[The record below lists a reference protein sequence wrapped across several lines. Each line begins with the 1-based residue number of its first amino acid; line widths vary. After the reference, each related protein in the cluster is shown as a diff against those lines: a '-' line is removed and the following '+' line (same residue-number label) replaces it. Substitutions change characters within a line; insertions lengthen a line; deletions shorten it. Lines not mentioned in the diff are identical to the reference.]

1 MGRPLR
7 GAETSAVAMSGPTTS
22 REQQVMKLPTLTAIT
37 LTAALAAVPALAQND
52 ATPQP
57 GKSAGT
63 MTTTTTAATDT
74 KTDTANTPAVT
85 TTTAPMETVNTA
97 TPTGNN
103 AEIGTATVSSDKKTN
118 MVAGMDT
125 AKNDNANALPHQR
138 NPVLADNGQPRASKI
153 IGSNVYNM
161 QDKKVGSVDD
171 VLMGVNGQPDQ
182 AGISVKDKL
191 VLVPFDKLV
200 FGNTKV
206 NSDNRVILP
215 DETRDALAN
224 LPEFHYNSQNKG

>member
-1 MGRPLR
+1 
-7 GAETSAVAMSGPTTS
+7 
-22 REQQVMKLPTLTAIT
+22 MKLPTLTAIT
-37 LTAALAAVPALAQND
+37 LVTTLAAVPAFAQND
-52 ATPQP
+52 QTPQP
-57 GKSAGT
+57 GKTAGA
-63 MTTTTTAATDT
+63 TTAAATTDT
-74 KTDTANTPAVT
+74 NTGNPPAVT
-85 TTTAPMETVNTA
+85 TVTKPMGTASAV
-97 TPTGNN
+97 TGTGSN
-103 AEIGTATVSSDKKTN
+103 AEIGTATVTSDKKTN
-118 MVAGMDT
+118 TNVADMST
-125 AKNDNANALPHQR
+125 AKTDTANALPHQR

-161 QDKKVGSVDD
+161 QDQKVGSVDD

-182 AGISVKDKL
+182 AVISVKDKL

-224 LPEFHYNSQNKG
+224 MPEFHYNMQNKG

>member
-1 MGRPLR
+1 
-7 GAETSAVAMSGPTTS
+7 
-22 REQQVMKLPTLTAIT
+22 MKLPMLTAIT

-52 ATPQP
+52 KMPQP
-57 GKSAGT
+57 GTSTGT
-63 MTTTTTAATDT
+63 VTTTTTAAT
-74 KTDTANTPAVT
+74 TDTNAANANIPAVT
-85 TTTAPMETVNTA
+85 TTTTPMETVNTA
-97 TPTGNN
+97 TPTGNT
-103 AEIGTATVSSDKKTN
+103 AEIGTATVSSDKKGNT
-118 MVAGMDT
+118 VAGMET
-125 AKNDNANALPHQR
+125 AKTENANALPHQR

-182 AGISVKDKL
+182 AVISVKDKL

-200 FGNTKV
+200 FGNAKL
-206 NSDNRVILP
+206 NSDNRVIMP

>member
-1 MGRPLR
+1 
-7 GAETSAVAMSGPTTS
+7 
-22 REQQVMKLPTLTAIT
+22 MKLPTLTAIT
-37 LTAALAAVPALAQND
+37 LAAALAAVPAFAQN
-52 ATPQP
+52 TQPPQP

-63 MTTTTTAATDT
+63 STMAATDT
-74 KTDTANTPAVT
+74 NANNPAATTPTKPMETANT
-85 TTTAPMETVNTA
+85 A
-97 TPTGNN
+97 TGTGN
-103 AEIGTATVSSDKKTN
+103 AEVGTATVNSDKKANNAVT
-118 MVAGMDT
+118 GMDT
-125 AKNDNANALPHQR
+125 AKTDNANALPHQR

-153 IGSNVYNM
+153 IGSTVYNM
-161 QDKKVGSVDD
+161 QDQKVGSVDD

-182 AGISVKDKL
+182 VVLSVKDKL

-224 LPEFHYNSQNKG
+224 MPEFHYNMQNKG